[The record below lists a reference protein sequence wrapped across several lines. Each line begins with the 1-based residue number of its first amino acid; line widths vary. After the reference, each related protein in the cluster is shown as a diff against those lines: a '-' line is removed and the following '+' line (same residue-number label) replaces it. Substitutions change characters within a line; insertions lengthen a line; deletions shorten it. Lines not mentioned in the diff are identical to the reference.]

1 MPIEARSNDGDPS
14 VLAMAADIVS
24 AYVSH
29 NPLPASQIPDL
40 IQTVYGSLSDTG
52 GAAPVPAAAPA
63 PAAGGAP
70 DAGGALE
77 REALVARKPTM
88 PIEDT
93 IQPEYL
99 VCLEDGKHLKM
110 LKRHLRTAYGLSPA
124 DYRAKWGLPPDYPMV
139 APSYSKARSEAAKKN
154 RLGHKRRGRGAK
166 SSK

>member
-1 MPIEARSNDGDPS
+1 MPIGARSNDGDPS

-40 IQTVYGSLSDTG
+40 IQTVYGSLSGTG
-52 GAAPVPAAAPA
+52 GAASATAPASSPAPA
-63 PAAGGAP
+63 PAP
-70 DAGGALE
+70 DAAGRA
-77 REALVARKPTM
+77 ALVARKPTM
-88 PIEDT
+88 PIKDT

-139 APSYSKARSEAAKKN
+139 APSYSKARSDAAKKN
-154 RLGHKRRGRGAK
+154 RLGHKRRGRK
-166 SSK
+166 SSR

>member
-1 MPIEARSNDGDPS
+1 MPIEPRNNDGDPS

-40 IQTVYGSLSDTG
+40 IQTVYGSLSETG
-52 GAAPVPAAAPA
+52 GAAPAAPA
-63 PAAGGAP
+63 PAADIGGAV
-70 DAGGALE
+70 E
-77 REALVARKPTM
+77 RETIVARKPTM
-88 PIEDT
+88 PVEDT
-93 IQPEYL
+93 IQPDYL

-124 DYRAKWGLPPDYPMV
+124 AYRAKWQLPADYPMV
-139 APSYSKARSEAAKKN
+139 APNYSKARSEAAKKN
-154 RLGHKRRGRGAK
+154 RLGHKRTRGRGAK